1 MQDCTLYE
9 ELCALLEYD
18 AHYNRQDAEKLAF
31 EYLKNSQK

>member
-1 MQDCTLYE
+1 MIDCTLYE

-18 AHYNRQDAEKLAF
+18 ANYSRQDAEKLAF